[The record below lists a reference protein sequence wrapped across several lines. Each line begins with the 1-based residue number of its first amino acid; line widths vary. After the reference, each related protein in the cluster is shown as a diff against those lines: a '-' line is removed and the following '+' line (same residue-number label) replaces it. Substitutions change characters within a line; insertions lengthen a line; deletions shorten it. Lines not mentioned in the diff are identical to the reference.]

1 MVRIRFAPAESLQTL
16 GPSRKLMRIEVER
29 GLPHLDKGVG
39 PRVRISFAPA
49 ESPVRTRFPAS
60 WWAPATAHGVSG
72 ALHRPEVLSVPRAWA
87 RGLFNKETFGED
99 RLVKGK
105 ISSPGFLEKAPL
117 SDTARRD
124 ILRLETDQIDYL
136 PGLSSSEEGPS
147 VPDQLSRL
155 SPRSGQGRSVGLS
168 CREPAR
174 PGQCVVMDWVAI
186 R

>member
-1 MVRIRFAPAESLQTL
+1 
-16 GPSRKLMRIEVER
+16 
-29 GLPHLDKGVG
+29 
-39 PRVRISFAPA
+39 
-49 ESPVRTRFPAS
+49 VRTRFPAS

-124 ILRLETDQIDYL
+124 ISGSKRIRSTICRASLRPKKARLSRISYRDYL
-136 PGLSSSEEGPS
+136 LDLAKVDPS
-147 VPDQLSRL
+147 VFHAGNQHA
-155 SPRSGQGRSVGLS
+155 QGSAS
-168 CREPAR
+168 
-174 PGQCVVMDWVAI
+174 
-186 R
+186 